1 MKRFILLSL
10 LLALLVPANAKKM
23 SSQIDTMVVQ
33 TKNLDSPMTLTVAVP
48 ARYLSTMD
56 NTRYPVVY
64 LLNGY
69 SGGYQDY
76 RKNMRLDSLANIHN
90 IIIICT
96 DGRDSWYWDS
106 PVDKSMQMESC
117 ITKDVVPAVDRE
129 LRTRPEAAS
138 RAIAGLSMG
147 GHGAL
152 WLAIRHSDIFGS
164 AGSMSGGVDI
174 TPEKFR
180 NSWKMKKR
188 LGEYNANPKRWKNH
202 SVISLVPS
210 LKPSQL
216 NLIICCGSEDFFFQV
231 NENLHRDLNTRG
243 IQHKYIITPG
253 NHSWPYWRATLPV
266 ILDFFDDNLV
276 R

>member
-1 MKRFILLSL
+1 MKRFLLFTLIAATLMQGS
-10 LLALLVPANAKKM
+10 AKVMKQ
-23 SSQIDTMVVQ
+23 QIDTMTVA
-33 TKNLDSPMTLTVAVP
+33 TTHIASPMTVTVAVP

-76 RKNMRLDSLANIHN
+76 RKNMRLDSLANVHN
-90 IIIICT
+90 IIIVCP

-117 ITKDVVPAVDRE
+117 IVKDVVPAVDRE
-129 LRTRPEAAS
+129 LRTRANRNS

-152 WLAIRHSDIFGS
+152 WLATRHKEIFGN

-174 TPEKFR
+174 TIPRFH
-180 NSWKMKKR
+180 NNWKMKDR
-188 LGEYNANPKRWKNH
+188 LGTYKSNPKRWQNH
-202 SVISLVPS
+202 SVMSRVS
-210 LKPSQL
+210 TLKNGEL
-216 NLIICCGSEDFFFQV
+216 NLIICCGSEDFFYQA
-231 NENLHRDLNTRG
+231 NENLHKALNARG
-243 IQHKYIITPG
+243 IDHEYQIKPG
-253 NHSWPYWRATLPV
+253 GHSWPYWRSTLPA
-266 ILDFFDDNLV
+266 ILDFFDLHLA